1 MTDFT
6 KVFAPIMLA
15 EEITIKIS
23 RSDYGRI
30 SSGEDAYYE
39 FEGINYRV
47 FYDGAN
53 DRYYFYVGDT
63 MYILETY
70 N

>member
-30 SSGEDAYYE
+30 SNGEDATYTYNGVE
-39 FEGINYRV
+39 YKV
-47 FYDGAN
+47 FYDYQN
-53 DRYYFYVGDT
+53 QRYYFMIGDT
-63 MYILETY
+63 IYILESY
-70 N
+70 

>member
-30 SSGEDAYYE
+30 SNGEDATYTHD
-39 FEGINYRV
+39 GIEYKV
-47 FYDGAN
+47 FYDYQN
-53 DRYYFYVGDT
+53 QRYYFMIGDT
-63 MYILETY
+63 IYILESY
-70 N
+70 